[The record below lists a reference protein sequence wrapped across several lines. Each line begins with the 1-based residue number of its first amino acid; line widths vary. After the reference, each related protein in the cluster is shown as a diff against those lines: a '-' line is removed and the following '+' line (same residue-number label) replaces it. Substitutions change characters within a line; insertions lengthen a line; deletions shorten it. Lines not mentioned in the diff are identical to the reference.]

1 MRRLAISETGTY
13 SLEEKLPRIDGGVL
27 AESVPK
33 CPESRAPLSIASFVD
48 ETMGSTIFDF
58 VSAITWGGSDL
69 CGDRGVP
76 TIMLALSSRVARSP
90 SNFTRAPVSSL

>member
-33 CPESRAPLSIASFVD
+33 CPESRALSIASFVD

-58 VSAITWGGSDL
+58 VSAIT
-69 CGDRGVP
+69 
-76 TIMLALSSRVARSP
+76 
-90 SNFTRAPVSSL
+90 